1 MNRGIIMLR
10 KVRQIGV
17 ILCALMLAAGLF
29 VFTGCKKGPSLKGAD
44 FVIGNWWTNYDVNTF
59 QPQNENEEKL
69 LEWRTKIQKDNGFTM
84 SEKNIASW
92 GEMSQLAAISIMAG
106 SPEATVFVLE
116 PAWAMSLVSQ
126 NLAYPVSDSKGFN
139 FRNPQPV
146 ERGALAP
153 EWNQNTINSYTM
165 GGKVY
170 AFSNGVNMSNADVVF
185 FNKRL
190 FREAGL
196 DPNLPY
202 DMQKAGTWTWD
213 AYLDICKKLTRDI
226 NNDGI
231 MDTYALTRDFSVA
244 ILSAVI
250 SSNGAMYV
258 DRDAS
263 GKFVNATTRPEFLE
277 ALQFA
282 IRLNRD
288 GVMKP
293 NPEGARWD
301 WFKSEFIDGNV
312 AMRIEDSYVW
322 GELRN
327 MKDDWGVV
335 MFPRG
340 PRSSTYRVFTREN
353 VLVVPATFNETE
365 VEQILYALNLWYTPV
380 TDDWKSGWYNTFR
393 DSRAVDET
401 LAIIRD
407 TSRHIN
413 KNHVL
418 IPGLNTGDIAYGM
431 WYHEG
436 DPAQLIERVSSNWN
450 NRIADVNDNLSF

>member
-1 MNRGIIMLR
+1 MLR
-10 KVRQIGV
+10 RVKQIGI
-17 ILCALMLAAGLF
+17 ILCALMLMSGLIASCA
-29 VFTGCKKGPSLKGAD
+29 GCKKGPSLKGANI
-44 FVIGNWWTNYDVNTF
+44 VIGNWWGDYDVNTV
-59 QPQNENEEKL
+59 QPNNENDEKL
-69 LEWRTKIQKDNGFTM
+69 LDWRKKIQKDNDFTM

-106 SPEATVFVLE
+106 DPEATVFVLQ
-116 PAWAMSLVSQ
+116 PDWAMSLITQ
-126 NLAYPVSDSKGFN
+126 NLAYPVSDAKNFN

-146 ERGALAP
+146 EKGALPP
-153 EWNQNTINSYTM
+153 EWNQTTMNTFTF

-170 AFSNGVNMSNADVVF
+170 SFSTGVNLTNAQVVF

-231 MDTYALTRDFSVA
+231 MDTYALPRDLSTDILDA
-244 ILSAVI
+244 II
-250 SSNGAMYV
+250 SSNGATYV

-263 GKFVNATTRPEFLE
+263 GKLFNATNKPEFLE

-282 IRLNRD
+282 IRLNTE

-293 NPEGARWD
+293 RPEGTNWD
-301 WFKSEFIDGNV
+301 WYKSEFADGNV
-312 AMRIEDSYVW
+312 AMRIDESYVW

-327 MKDDWGVV
+327 MRDDWGVV
-335 MFPRG
+335 LFPKG
-340 PRSSTYRVFTREN
+340 PRSNNYRVFTREN
-353 VLVVPATFNETE
+353 VLIVPATFSEAE
-365 VEQILYALNLWYTPV
+365 VEQIIYALNLWYTPV

-401 LAIIRD
+401 LALIHD
-407 TSRHIN
+407 TN
-413 KNHVL
+413 NHMMKYYVL
-418 IPGLNTGDIAYGM
+418 IPGLNRGNIAWEM

-450 NRIADVNDNLSF
+450 NLIADVNSNLGF